1 MHSKVSVMIYLV
13 LFERLPCLS
22 NLRSYVVIKETAWA
36 SVKLDQ
42 EIPVWIFYRL
52 PMLKGHYVDL

>member
-13 LFERLPCLS
+13 LFERLPCLL

-36 SVKLDQ
+36 SVELDQ